1 MDWIKLVFNQDFL
14 LFFLGV
20 YGPQVAKYTQTLIT
34 KCDTNVFTFL
44 FTFLFLLGVYIVISL
59 KKLKIK

>member
-20 YGPQVAKYTQTLIT
+20 YDPQVAKYTQTLIT

-44 FTFLFLLGVYIVISL
+44 FLLGVYIVISL

>member
-44 FTFLFLLGVYIVISL
+44 FLLGVYIVIS
-59 KKLKIK
+59 

>member
-44 FTFLFLLGVYIVISL
+44 FLLGVYIVISL
-59 KKLKIK
+59 KRLKIK